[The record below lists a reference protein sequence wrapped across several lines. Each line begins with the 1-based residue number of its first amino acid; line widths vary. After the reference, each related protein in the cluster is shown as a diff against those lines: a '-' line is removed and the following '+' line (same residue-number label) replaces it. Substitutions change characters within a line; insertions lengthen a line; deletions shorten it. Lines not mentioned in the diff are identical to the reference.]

1 MTEILAMMDT
11 CKFIERYSVYN
22 WVEEKRSLFW
32 QNLNL
37 TPAGK
42 VYANFNAEMAFDRST
57 EVIPTWTVR
66 EAPVLSYQYDK
77 EQNGIMLRW
86 EDVNNELVDVCA
98 VASPDADG
106 SRRMQG
112 FGDFRGDICRDT
124 FQCDGEGA
132 GFFQLQGVG
141 NQLLSRF
148 AVLALDAEAAE
159 LMDGLR
165 RQSDVADDGD
175 TGRRHGFDGFAD
187 TGATFELDG
196 IAARFFHEPAGIVQ
210 GLLGAFLI
218 AHEGHVADDQS
229 PFDAADDSR
238 RMVDHI
244 FHGHRQC
251 RRMTHDDIAQG
262 IADKN
267 HVDTGFID
275 VLGHDV
281 VIGRNHGN
289 RRAFLFH
296 FLNGQIGY
304 FLVHGELLPPSQGFL
319 SACFG

>member
-1 MTEILAMMDT
+1 MG
-11 CKFIERYSVYN
+11 FV
-22 WVEEKRSLFW
+22 
-32 QNLNL
+32 
-37 TPAGK
+37 G
-42 VYANFNAEMAFDRST
+42 
-57 EVIPTWTVR
+57 
-66 EAPVLSYQYDK
+66 EAAVL
-77 EQNGIMLRW
+77 
-86 EDVNNELVDVCA
+86 DVVDVLA
-98 VASPDADG
+98 YGIDDGLMEIGIGLDEFRAEAIAHAQEVRADQDLAIGAIASPDADG

-112 FGDFRGDICRDT
+112 FGDFRGDVRRDT
-124 FQCDGEGA
+124 FQCDGEGT

-141 NQLLSRF
+141 NQLLSCF

-165 RQSDVADDGD
+165 RQADVADDGD

-187 TGATFELDG
+187 TGATFELDS

-218 AHEGHVADDQS
+218 AHEGHIADDQS
-229 PFDAADDSR
+229 PFDAADDSL

-262 IADKN
+262 IADKD

-281 VIGRNHGN
+281 IISRNHGN

-319 SACFG
+319 SACHAVSL